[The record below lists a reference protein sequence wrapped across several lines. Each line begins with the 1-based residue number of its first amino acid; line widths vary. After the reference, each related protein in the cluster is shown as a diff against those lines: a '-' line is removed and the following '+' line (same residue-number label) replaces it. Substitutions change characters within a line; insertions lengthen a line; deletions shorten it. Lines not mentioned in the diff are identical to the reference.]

1 MLHIKA
7 WLKTTGM
14 NVAEQCFLQPPALP
28 YIVFVEEND
37 ISGADS
43 KNCIADRAITIE
55 LYSDRINRE
64 VEGKVETLLNEKEIQ
79 YKKERTWVDSERFF
93 QTMYDFNLKEKF

>member
-1 MLHIKA
+1 MLDVKI

-14 NVAEQCFLQPPALP
+14 DVAEQRFLQPPPLP
-28 YIVFVEEND
+28 YIVFTEDRDV
-37 ISGADS
+37 SGSDN

-55 LYSDRINRE
+55 LYSDKINRE
-64 VEGKVETLLNEKEIQ
+64 AEAKVEALLNEKSIQ
-79 YKKERTWVDSERFF
+79 YKKERTWIDSERFF